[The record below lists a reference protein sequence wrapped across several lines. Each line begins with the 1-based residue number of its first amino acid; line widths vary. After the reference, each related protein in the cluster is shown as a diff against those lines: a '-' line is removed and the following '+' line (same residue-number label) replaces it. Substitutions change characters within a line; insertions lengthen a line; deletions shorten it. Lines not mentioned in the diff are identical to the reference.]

1 MFTLKRSLVATTA
14 VWFFFFLT
22 SCTALLNTTVIN
34 PAVGNLQR
42 QSDIDLVCEG
52 SSAYLL
58 MIDSLIEGNPENKAL
73 LLNGTKA
80 YSGATAAFV
89 SCSAPPERIN
99 AISLKAKRYGKRLL
113 QFYLPVDEG
122 SPEAIL
128 QALSKL
134 QPDDADMVFWGTFGW
149 LTWIQQQQGSPKS
162 MADLIIVEKLMQRL
176 LELDESVENGA
187 IHLFFGA
194 LYGTKPAMA
203 GGDTKKSRFHFERAL
218 ELSNR
223 SNLLVQ
229 TTFAE
234 TYGRMTFNQE
244 LHDTLLQEVL
254 AFPIDQA
261 PALTLIN
268 QIAKRKAQQLLDDNF
283 FE

>member
-1 MFTLKRSLVATTA
+1 MFTPRRSLIVTTSFLCCL
-14 VWFFFFLT
+14 FFT

-34 PAVGNLQR
+34 PAVGNLQK

-58 MIDSLIEGNPENKAL
+58 MIDSLIAGNPENKAL

-89 SCSAPPERIN
+89 SCSVPPERIN
-99 AISLKAKRYGKRLL
+99 AISLKAKHYGKRLL

-122 SPEAIL
+122 TPEEVI
-128 QALSKL
+128 QALNKL
-134 QPDDADMVFWGTFGW
+134 KPDDADTVFWGTFGW

-176 LELDESVENGA
+176 LLLDESVENGA
-187 IHLFFGA
+187 PHLFFGA

-203 GGDTKKSRFHFERAL
+203 GGDTVKSRFHFERAL
-218 ELSNR
+218 VLSNR

-234 TYGRMTFNQE
+234 TYCRMTFNQE
-244 LHDTLLQEVL
+244 LHDALLQEVL
-254 AFPIDQA
+254 AFPVDHA
-261 PALTLIN
+261 PGATLIN